1 MKMKK
6 ILLAM
11 SLAAVASVPAGR
23 VSRGSHGGAGRRNHA
38 LHNRDPYGA
47 KR

>member
-11 SLAAVASVPAGR
+11 SLAAVASVPA